1 MEATLEKDK
10 SMNTKISSRTVDLV
24 VVMLANLV
32 NVIMV
37 YIFLMRIQGV
47 QHPLIFGWVWGAFA
61 ILLVGAFGLNARA
74 KREWWFIL
82 IPLLLALFLILEIVL
97 DYILQ
102 IEFRSTWI
110 LGPYLL
116 LYYAA
121 IMGMIGY
128 AFLTEK
134 KYGFITLATY
144 FASQIAA
151 LFSYINVGHG

>member
-1 MEATLEKDK
+1 MKIMSL
-10 SMNTKISSRTVDLV
+10 NTKTISRAVDLV
-24 VVMLANLV
+24 VVSLANLV
-32 NVIMV
+32 NIIMV
-37 YIFLMRIQGV
+37 FIFLLRIQGV
-47 QHPLIFGWVWGAFA
+47 QHLPIFGWIWFAFVVLLGGA
-61 ILLVGAFGLNARA
+61 VVLNVRA
-74 KREWWFIL
+74 KRTWWFIVL
-82 IPLLLALFLILEIVL
+82 PLLLALFLILELAL
-97 DYILQ
+97 DYVLQ
-102 IEFRSTWI
+102 IDFRGTWI

-134 KYGFITLATY
+134 KFGVITLGTY